1 MKKIS
6 ALSLQSMN
14 ADELI
19 GFMNDFERIA
29 ATALPDSEQHI
40 LKLFSA
46 ALDAMRQSRSK
57 EEKSYGES
65 IMTADAACGNDWAK
79 INAQLQINIEHYD
92 GDVADAA
99 ARVAAVFGRYPDPA
113 HLNCIEEHAAIDGLL
128 TALSEIDADTLR
140 TAMVD
145 GWIARLRKDREV
157 LAEAAS
163 EKNRLRAL
171 NEIGQNKRLRTN
183 LEEAY
188 RVLSAHI
195 ESYALITQEPLYDNL
210 IDRINALAED
220 KRRSKRAHKMP
231 LKTGRSS
238 SGNFPP
244 AYAE

>member
-6 ALSLQSMN
+6 ALSLQCMN

-46 ALDAMRQSRSK
+46 ASEEMRRSRGK

-65 IMTADAACGNDWAK
+65 VMAADAACGNDWAK
-79 INAQLQINIEHYD
+79 INAQLKINIDHYD

-99 ARVAAVFGRYPDPA
+99 QRVMAVFGRYPDPA
-113 HLNCIEEHAAIDGLL
+113 HLNFIENHAAIDGLL
-128 TALSEIDADTLR
+128 TALSEIDADTLKA
-140 TAMVD
+140 AMVD
-145 GWIARLRKDREV
+145 GWIAQLRKDREI

-171 NEIGQNKRLRTN
+171 NEIGQSKRLRTN
-183 LEEAY
+183 LEETY
-188 RVLSAHI
+188 RVVSAHI
-195 ESYALITQEPLYDNL
+195 ESYALITQDPLYGNL
-210 IDRINALAED
+210 IDRINALIDD
-220 KRRSKRAHKMP
+220 KRRSQRARKMP